1 MEKFKVGSKID
12 FKNGYV
18 LEGCT
23 GVVKKC
29 APEVGMVL
37 VVFDNP
43 KYGYGWYFTENMI
56 VIN

>member
-1 MEKFKVGSKID
+1 MEKFKVGTRVD
-12 FKNGYV
+12 FKKDYV

-29 APEVGMVL
+29 APEIGMVL

-43 KYGYGWYFTENMI
+43 VYEYGWHFTENMI
-56 VIN
+56 VTN